1 MTSKKHLNPV
11 ALIYFIYKI
20 LAEWL
25 WIIFIVFASAFS
37 VFKNLHLSLPMVVT
51 IFVILIVIVSIIR
64 YTVFTYEIGPE
75 MITIN
80 SGILVKKH
88 LHIPY
93 QRIQTITQDQMFF
106 LIPFHLET
114 LNIETAGQESDKA
127 EAILPMVPESVRIAI
142 EERRHPSKPADD
154 LINDDE
160 LTNHIYHID
169 RHNLNLF
176 ALTSLGILPI
186 LAVLGAVYGRVQEA
200 IPDRY
205 LNKFLAAISHESA
218 LIIAVAVVIL
228 LILGM
233 VISYFMTI
241 FKYYHFTL
249 SEDNGQLQTTQGLI
263 TKRSFSEIGRAHV

>member
-1 MTSKKHLNPV
+1 
-11 ALIYFIYKI
+11 
-20 LAEWL
+20 
-25 WIIFIVFASAFS
+25 
-37 VFKNLHLSLPMVVT
+37 
-51 IFVILIVIVSIIR
+51 
-64 YTVFTYEIGPE
+64 
-75 MITIN
+75 
-80 SGILVKKH
+80 
-88 LHIPY
+88 
-93 QRIQTITQDQMFF
+93 
-106 LIPFHLET
+106 
-114 LNIETAGQESDKA
+114 
-127 EAILPMVPESVRIAI
+127 MVPESVRIAI

-241 FKYYHFTL
+241 LNT
-249 SEDNGQLQTTQGLI
+249 I
-263 TKRSFSEIGRAHV
+263 TSHYLKIMASYKPLKD